1 MYSLQTPRSGQDRR
15 IEMSLESIV
24 NTAKSTLQ
32 DVVSPPSANPVSD
45 RNEVLQDLY
54 LAEKAWATDGVPSG
68 TWFVRDGE
76 HVAFTPT
83 TRNGA
88 TLTIGGQTTNFIPAD
103 RFADYLVNMR
113 SAIEA
118 GEFDREIAGALHGSA
133 NVGGIAEV
141 ALPPAREGSSQ
152 DIRRVQQ
159 DAVLIR
165 EGRNPDGSLSAVA
178 GSSS

>member
-1 MYSLQTPRSGQDRR
+1 LA
-15 IEMSLESIV
+15 LESIV
-24 NTAKSTLQ
+24 NAAKSAVLG
-32 DVVSPPSANPVSD
+32 VVSPQSSDPISD
-45 RNEVLQDLY
+45 RNDVLQDLH
-54 LAEKAWATDGVPSG
+54 LAEKAWATDGVRSG

-83 TRNGA
+83 ARNGA

-133 NVGGIAEV
+133 NVGGTAEV
-141 ALPPAREGSSQ
+141 AIPAAREGSPDDVRQ
-152 DIRRVQQ
+152 AQQ
-159 DAVLIR
+159 DAALAR
-165 EGRNPDGSLSAVA
+165 EGRNPDGSLATVLTV
-178 GSSS
+178 GS

>member
-1 MYSLQTPRSGQDRR
+1 VP
-15 IEMSLESIV
+15 LESIV
-24 NTAKSTLQ
+24 DAAKSALLG
-32 DVVSPPSANPVSD
+32 VVSSQPSDPVAD
-45 RNEVLQDLY
+45 RDDVLQDLH
-54 LAEKAWATDGVPSG
+54 LAEKAWATDGVRSG

-118 GEFDREIAGALHGSA
+118 GKFDREIAGALHGSA
-133 NVGGIAEV
+133 NVGGTAEV
-141 ALPPAREGSSQ
+141 AVPAARDGSPQDVRQAQQDAALAREGS
-152 DIRRVQQ
+152 
-159 DAVLIR
+159 
-165 EGRNPDGSLSAVA
+165 NPDGSLAAVVRDA
-178 GSSS
+178 S

>member
-1 MYSLQTPRSGQDRR
+1 MP
-15 IEMSLESIV
+15 LESIV
-24 NTAKSTLQ
+24 DAAKSALRE
-32 DVVSPPSANPVSD
+32 VVSPQPSDPVAD
-45 RNEVLQDLY
+45 RKDVLQDLH
-54 LAEKAWATDGVPSG
+54 LAEKAWATDGVRSG

-88 TLTIGGQTTNFIPAD
+88 TLTISGQTTKLIPAD

-133 NVGGIAEV
+133 NVGGTAEV
-141 ALPPAREGSSQ
+141 AVPAARDGSPQ
-152 DIRRVQQ
+152 DVRQAQQ
-159 DAVLIR
+159 DAALAR
-165 EGRNPDGSLSAVA
+165 EGRNPDGSLA
-178 GSSS
+178 GVVGNGS

>member
-1 MYSLQTPRSGQDRR
+1 LA
-15 IEMSLESIV
+15 LESIV
-24 NTAKSTLQ
+24 NAAKSAVL
-32 DVVSPPSANPVSD
+32 DVVSPQSSDPVSD
-45 RNEVLQDLY
+45 RNDVLQDLH
-54 LAEKAWATDGVPSG
+54 LAEKAWATDGVRSG

-133 NVGGIAEV
+133 NVGGTAEV
-141 ALPPAREGSSQ
+141 AIPAAREGRPQ
-152 DIRRVQQ
+152 DVRKAQQ
-159 DAVLIR
+159 DAALVR
-165 EGRNPDGSLSAVA
+165 EGRNPDGSLAAVVGNSA
-178 GSSS
+178 

>member
-1 MYSLQTPRSGQDRR
+1 VP
-15 IEMSLESIV
+15 LESIV
-24 NTAKSTLQ
+24 DAGKSALLG
-32 DVVSPPSANPVSD
+32 VVSPQSSDPVAD
-45 RNEVLQDLY
+45 RDDVLQDLH
-54 LAEKAWATDGVPSG
+54 LAEKAWATDGVRSG

-133 NVGGIAEV
+133 NVGGTAEV
-141 ALPPAREGSSQ
+141 AVPAARDGSPQ
-152 DIRRVQQ
+152 DVRKAQQ
-159 DAVLIR
+159 DAALAR
-165 EGRNPDGSLSAVA
+165 EGRNPDGSLA
-178 GSSS
+178 GVVGNGS

>member
-1 MYSLQTPRSGQDRR
+1 MLWR
-15 IEMSLESIV
+15 IDVALESII
-24 NTAKSTLQ
+24 NAAKSVLR
-32 DVVSPPSANPVSD
+32 DAVSPSSNNPASD
-45 RNEVLQDLY
+45 RVDVLQDLH
-54 LAEKAWATDGVPSG
+54 LAEKAWATDGVRSS

-133 NVGGIAEV
+133 NVGGTAEV
-141 ALPPAREGSSQ
+141 AVPDAREGSPDDVRQ
-152 DIRRVQQ
+152 AQQ
-159 DAVLIR
+159 VAALAR
-165 EGRNPDGSLSAVA
+165 EGRNPDGSLATIVRD
-178 GSSS
+178 GS

>member
-1 MYSLQTPRSGQDRR
+1 MA
-15 IEMSLESIV
+15 LESIV
-24 NTAKSTLQ
+24 NAAKSAVLG
-32 DVVSPPSANPVSD
+32 VVSPQSSDPVSD
-45 RNEVLQDLY
+45 RNDVLQDLH
-54 LAEKAWATDGVPSG
+54 LAEKAWATDDVRSG

-133 NVGGIAEV
+133 NVGGTAEV
-141 ALPPAREGSSQ
+141 AIPAAREGSPEDVRQ
-152 DIRRVQQ
+152 AQQ
-159 DAVLIR
+159 DAAFAR
-165 EGRNPDGSLSAVA
+165 EGRNPDGSLAAVVRD
-178 GSSS
+178 GS

>member
-1 MYSLQTPRSGQDRR
+1 MNVCNWVLR
-15 IEMSLESIV
+15 
-24 NTAKSTLQ
+24 
-32 DVVSPPSANPVSD
+32 DVA
-45 RNEVLQDLY
+45 
-54 LAEKAWATDGVPSG
+54 LAEKAWATDGVRSG

-88 TLTIGGQTTNFIPAD
+88 TLTIGGQTTSFIPAD

-133 NVGGIAEV
+133 NVGGTAEV
-141 ALPPAREGSSQ
+141 ANPAARKGNPDDVHQ
-152 DIRRVQQ
+152 AQQ
-159 DAVLIR
+159 DAALAR
-165 EGRNPDGSLSAVA
+165 EGRNPDGSLAAVVRD
-178 GSSS
+178 GS

>member
-1 MYSLQTPRSGQDRR
+1 MA
-15 IEMSLESIV
+15 LESIV
-24 NTAKSTLQ
+24 NAAKSAVLN
-32 DVVSPPSANPVSD
+32 VVSPQSSDPVSD
-45 RNEVLQDLY
+45 RNDVLQDLH
-54 LAEKAWATDGVPSG
+54 LAEKAWATDDVRSG

-83 TRNGA
+83 TQNGA

-118 GEFDREIAGALHGSA
+118 GEFDREIPGALHGSA

-141 ALPPAREGSSQ
+141 AIPAAREGSPDDVRQ
-152 DIRRVQQ
+152 AQQ
-159 DAVLIR
+159 DAALAR
-165 EGRNPDGSLSAVA
+165 EGRNPDGSLAAVVRD
-178 GSSS
+178 GS

>member
-1 MYSLQTPRSGQDRR
+1 MA
-15 IEMSLESIV
+15 LESIV
-24 NTAKSTLQ
+24 NAAKSAVLN
-32 DVVSPPSANPVSD
+32 VVSPQSSDPVSD
-45 RNEVLQDLY
+45 RNDVLQDLH
-54 LAEKAWATDGVPSG
+54 LAEKAWATDDVRSG

-133 NVGGIAEV
+133 NVGGTAEV
-141 ALPPAREGSSQ
+141 AIPAAREGSLEDVRQ
-152 DIRRVQQ
+152 AQQ
-159 DAVLIR
+159 DAALAR
-165 EGRNPDGSLSAVA
+165 EGRNPDGSLATVVTD
-178 GSSS
+178 GS

>member
-1 MYSLQTPRSGQDRR
+1 MLWR
-15 IEMSLESIV
+15 IDVALESIINAATSV
-24 NTAKSTLQ
+24 LRDA
-32 DVVSPPSANPVSD
+32 VSPSSNNLASD
-45 RNEVLQDLY
+45 RDEVLQDLH
-54 LAEKAWATDGVPSG
+54 LAEKAWATDGVRSG

-133 NVGGIAEV
+133 NVGGTAEV
-141 ALPPAREGSSQ
+141 AIPAAREGSPDDVRQ
-152 DIRRVQQ
+152 AQQ
-159 DAVLIR
+159 DAALAR
-165 EGRNPDGSLSAVA
+165 EGRNPDGSLAAVVRD
-178 GSSS
+178 GS

>member
-1 MYSLQTPRSGQDRR
+1 MA
-15 IEMSLESIV
+15 LENIV
-24 NTAKSTLQ
+24 NAAKSALK
-32 DVVSPPSANPVSD
+32 DVVSSPSADPISD
-45 RNEVLQDLY
+45 RDEVLQDLH
-54 LAEKAWATDGVPSG
+54 LAEKAWATDGVHSG

-88 TLTIGGQTTNFIPAD
+88 TLTIGGQTTNFIPAN

-113 SAIEA
+113 AAIEA

-141 ALPPAREGSSQ
+141 ALPPAREGSPQ
-152 DIRRVQQ
+152 DIQQVQQ

-165 EGRNPDGSLSAVA
+165 EGRNPDGSLSAVVSS
-178 GSSS
+178 GS

>member
-1 MYSLQTPRSGQDRR
+1 MLWR
-15 IEMSLESIV
+15 IDVALESIINAATSV
-24 NTAKSTLQ
+24 LRDA
-32 DVVSPPSANPVSD
+32 VSPSLNNLASD
-45 RNEVLQDLY
+45 RDEVLQDLH
-54 LAEKAWATDGVPSG
+54 LAEKAWATDGVRSG

-133 NVGGIAEV
+133 NVGGTAEV
-141 ALPPAREGSSQ
+141 AIPAAREGSPDDVRQ
-152 DIRRVQQ
+152 AQQ
-159 DAVLIR
+159 DAALAR
-165 EGRNPDGSLSAVA
+165 EGRNPDGSLAAVVRD
-178 GSSS
+178 GS

>member
-1 MYSLQTPRSGQDRR
+1 MA
-15 IEMSLESIV
+15 LESIV
-24 NTAKSTLQ
+24 NAAKSAVLN
-32 DVVSPPSANPVSD
+32 VVSPQSSDPVSD
-45 RNEVLQDLY
+45 RNDVLQDLH
-54 LAEKAWATDGVPSG
+54 LAEKAWATDGVRSG

-133 NVGGIAEV
+133 NVGGTAEV
-141 ALPPAREGSSQ
+141 ATPAAREGGPDDVRQ
-152 DIRRVQQ
+152 AQQ
-159 DAVLIR
+159 DAALAR
-165 EGRNPDGSLSAVA
+165 EGRNPDGSLATVVRD
-178 GSSS
+178 GS

>member
-1 MYSLQTPRSGQDRR
+1 LA
-15 IEMSLESIV
+15 LESIV
-24 NTAKSTLQ
+24 NAAKSAVL
-32 DVVSPPSANPVSD
+32 DVVSPQSSDPVSD
-45 RNEVLQDLY
+45 RNDVLQDLH
-54 LAEKAWATDGVPSG
+54 LAEKAWATDGVRSG

-133 NVGGIAEV
+133 NVGGTAEV
-141 ALPPAREGSSQ
+141 AIPAAREGRTQ
-152 DIRRVQQ
+152 DVRKAQQ
-159 DAVLIR
+159 DAALVR
-165 EGRNPDGSLSAVA
+165 EGRNPDGSLAAVVGNSA
-178 GSSS
+178 

>member
-1 MYSLQTPRSGQDRR
+1 LA
-15 IEMSLESIV
+15 LESIV
-24 NTAKSTLQ
+24 NAAKSAVL
-32 DVVSPPSANPVSD
+32 DVVSPQSSDPVSD
-45 RNEVLQDLY
+45 RNDVLQDLH
-54 LAEKAWATDGVPSG
+54 LAEKAWATDGVRSG
-68 TWFVRDGE
+68 TWFVRDGQ

-133 NVGGIAEV
+133 NVGGTAEV
-141 ALPPAREGSSQ
+141 AIPAAREGSPEDVRQ
-152 DIRRVQQ
+152 AQQ
-159 DAVLIR
+159 DAALAR
-165 EGRNPDGSLSAVA
+165 EGRNPDGSLAAVVRD
-178 GSSS
+178 GS

>member
-1 MYSLQTPRSGQDRR
+1 VGDRR
-15 IEMSLESIV
+15 RSLRHLV
-24 NTAKSTLQ
+24 
-32 DVVSPPSANPVSD
+32 
-45 RNEVLQDLY
+45 
-54 LAEKAWATDGVPSG
+54 
-68 TWFVRDGE
+68 VRDGE

-88 TLTIGGQTTNFIPAD
+88 TLTIDGQTTNFIPAD

-141 ALPPAREGSSQ
+141 AIPAAREGSPEDVRQ
-152 DIRRVQQ
+152 AQQ
-159 DAVLIR
+159 DAALAR
-165 EGRNPDGSLSAVA
+165 EGRNPDGSLAAVVRD
-178 GSSS
+178 GS

>member
-1 MYSLQTPRSGQDRR
+1 LA
-15 IEMSLESIV
+15 LESIV
-24 NTAKSTLQ
+24 NASKSAVL
-32 DVVSPPSANPVSD
+32 DVVSPQSSDPVSD
-45 RNEVLQDLY
+45 RNDVLQDLH
-54 LAEKAWATDGVPSG
+54 LAEKAWATDGVRSG

-103 RFADYLVNMR
+103 RFADYLVNML

-133 NVGGIAEV
+133 NVGGTAEV
-141 ALPPAREGSSQ
+141 AIPAARDGSPEDMRQ
-152 DIRRVQQ
+152 AQQ
-159 DAVLIR
+159 DAAFAR
-165 EGRNPDGSLSAVA
+165 EGRNPDGSLAAVVRD
-178 GSSS
+178 GS

>member
-1 MYSLQTPRSGQDRR
+1 MALKSV
-15 IEMSLESIV
+15 V
-24 NTAKSTLQ
+24 NAAKSALQ
-32 DVVSPPSANPVSD
+32 EVVPPPSNNPASD
-45 RNEVLQDLY
+45 RDEVLQDLH
-54 LAEKAWATDGVPSG
+54 LAEKAWATDGVRSG

-88 TLTIGGQTTNFIPAD
+88 TLTIGGQTTSFIPAD

-133 NVGGIAEV
+133 NVGVSCPLLSGPSTMRVWIKEGTTNACEK
-141 ALPPAREGSSQ
+141 AQAGREH
-152 DIRRVQQ
+152 
-159 DAVLIR
+159 R
-165 EGRNPDGSLSAVA
+165 EAA
-178 GSSS
+178 

>member
-1 MYSLQTPRSGQDRR
+1 LA
-15 IEMSLESIV
+15 LESIV
-24 NTAKSTLQ
+24 NAAKSALR
-32 DVVSPPSANPVSD
+32 DVVSPPATDPVSD
-45 RNEVLQDLY
+45 RNDVLQDLH
-54 LAEKAWATDGVPSG
+54 LAEKAWATDGVRSG

-88 TLTIGGQTTNFIPAD
+88 TLTIGGQTTNFIPTD

-141 ALPPAREGSSQ
+141 AVPVARKGSPQ
-152 DIRRVQQ
+152 EVRQAQQ
-159 DAVLIR
+159 DAALAR
-165 EGRNPDGSLSAVA
+165 EGRNPDGSLSAVV
-178 GSSS
+178 GKGT

>member
-1 MYSLQTPRSGQDRR
+1 MA
-15 IEMSLESIV
+15 LESIINAATSV
-24 NTAKSTLQ
+24 LRDA
-32 DVVSPPSANPVSD
+32 VSPSSNNLASD
-45 RNEVLQDLY
+45 RDEVLQDLH
-54 LAEKAWATDGVPSG
+54 LAEKAWATDGVRSG

-103 RFADYLVNMR
+103 RFADYLVTMR

-133 NVGGIAEV
+133 NVGGTAEV
-141 ALPPAREGSSQ
+141 AIPAAREGSPDDVRQ
-152 DIRRVQQ
+152 AQQ
-159 DAVLIR
+159 DAALAR
-165 EGRNPDGSLSAVA
+165 EGRNPDGSLAAVVRD
-178 GSSS
+178 GS

>member
-1 MYSLQTPRSGQDRR
+1 LA
-15 IEMSLESIV
+15 LESIV
-24 NTAKSTLQ
+24 NASKSAVL
-32 DVVSPPSANPVSD
+32 DVVSPQSSDPVSD
-45 RNEVLQDLY
+45 RNDVLQDLH
-54 LAEKAWATDGVPSG
+54 LAEKAWATDGGRSG

-133 NVGGIAEV
+133 NVGGTAEV
-141 ALPPAREGSSQ
+141 AIPAARDGSPEDMRQ
-152 DIRRVQQ
+152 AQQ
-159 DAVLIR
+159 DAAFAR
-165 EGRNPDGSLSAVA
+165 EGRNPDGSLAAVVRD
-178 GSSS
+178 GS

>member
-1 MYSLQTPRSGQDRR
+1 MA
-15 IEMSLESIV
+15 LESIV
-24 NTAKSTLQ
+24 NAVTSVLRDA
-32 DVVSPPSANPVSD
+32 VSPSSTNLASD
-45 RNEVLQDLY
+45 RDEVLQDLH
-54 LAEKAWATDGVPSG
+54 LAEKAWATDGVRSG

-118 GEFDREIAGALHGSA
+118 GEFDLEIAGALHGSA
-133 NVGGIAEV
+133 NVGGTAEV
-141 ALPPAREGSSQ
+141 AIPAAREGSPDDVRQ
-152 DIRRVQQ
+152 AQQ
-159 DAVLIR
+159 DAALAR
-165 EGRNPDGSLSAVA
+165 EGRNPDGSLAAVVRD
-178 GSSS
+178 GS

>member
-1 MYSLQTPRSGQDRR
+1 LA
-15 IEMSLESIV
+15 LESIV
-24 NTAKSTLQ
+24 NAAKSAVLG
-32 DVVSPPSANPVSD
+32 VVSPQSSHPVSD
-45 RNEVLQDLY
+45 RNDVLQELH
-54 LAEKAWATDGVPSG
+54 LAEKAWATDGVRSG

-83 TRNGA
+83 ARNGA

-133 NVGGIAEV
+133 NVGGTAEV
-141 ALPPAREGSSQ
+141 AIPAVREGSPDDVRQ
-152 DIRRVQQ
+152 AQQ
-159 DAVLIR
+159 DAALAR
-165 EGRNPDGSLSAVA
+165 EGRNPDGSLATVVRD
-178 GSSS
+178 GS

>member
-1 MYSLQTPRSGQDRR
+1 MA
-15 IEMSLESIV
+15 LESIINAATSV
-24 NTAKSTLQ
+24 LRDA
-32 DVVSPPSANPVSD
+32 VSPSSNNLASD
-45 RNEVLQDLY
+45 RDEMLQDLH
-54 LAEKAWATDGVPSG
+54 LAEKAWATDGVRSG

-133 NVGGIAEV
+133 NVGGTAEV
-141 ALPPAREGSSQ
+141 AIPAAREGSPDDVRQ
-152 DIRRVQQ
+152 AQQ
-159 DAVLIR
+159 DAALAR
-165 EGRNPDGSLSAVA
+165 EGRNPDGLLAAVVRD
-178 GSSS
+178 GS

>member
-1 MYSLQTPRSGQDRR
+1 MA
-15 IEMSLESIV
+15 LESII
-24 NTAKSTLQ
+24 NAAKSVLR
-32 DVVSPPSANPVSD
+32 DAVSPSSNNLASD
-45 RNEVLQDLY
+45 RDEVLQDLH
-54 LAEKAWATDGVPSG
+54 LAEKAWATDGVRSG

-118 GEFDREIAGALHGSA
+118 GEFDREIAEALHGSA
-133 NVGGIAEV
+133 NVGGTAEV
-141 ALPPAREGSSQ
+141 AIPAAREGSPDDVRQ
-152 DIRRVQQ
+152 AQQ
-159 DAVLIR
+159 DDALAR
-165 EGRNPDGSLSAVA
+165 EGRNPDGSLAAVVRD
-178 GSSS
+178 GS